1 MKQILSFGI
10 AASSLLTFTTMICVA
25 QDQASNAATEQ
36 EVLQAVER
44 YRTAILKK
52 DTTALEQIWADDYT
66 FVNGAGDIFSKQQR
80 LQNIIKSGATFLDS
94 ITQGTDVKV
103 RTYRDTAVVTSTV
116 TIQGPIQWKAG
127 KRRLPQYAWCGS
139 RVRRIGD

>member
-1 MKQILSFGI
+1 
-10 AASSLLTFTTMICVA
+10 MICVA
-25 QDQASNAATEQ
+25 QDQASSAATEQ

-80 LQNIIKSGATFLDS
+80 LENIKSGATSLDS

-116 TIQGPIQWKAG
+116 TIQG
-127 KRRLPQYAWCGS
+127 
-139 RVRRIGD
+139 

>member
-1 MKQILSFGI
+1 LYLHVRYDSQQLKKFVMKQILSFGI

-25 QDQASNAATEQ
+25 QDQASSAATEQ

-80 LQNIIKSGATFLDS
+80 LENIKSGATSLDS

-116 TIQGPIQWKAG
+116 TIQG
-127 KRRLPQYAWCGS
+127 
-139 RVRRIGD
+139 

>member
-1 MKQILSFGI
+1 
-10 AASSLLTFTTMICVA
+10 MICVA
-25 QDQASNAATEQ
+25 QDQASSAATEQ

-44 YRTAILKK
+44 YCTAILKK

-80 LQNIIKSGATFLDS
+80 LENIKSGATSLDS

-127 KRRLPQYAWCGS
+127 KRRLLQYAWCGS